1 MMVSELLD
9 PDLQWWDRGLIMQN
23 FNKEDAEAILRVP
36 FSGRYIPDSLFW
48 LHNKNGEYSMKLGYH
63 VARQLAREEKW
74 VESSN
79 GVYGGK
85 VWKNLWK

>member
-1 MMVSELLD
+1 
-9 PDLQWWDRGLIMQN
+9 MQN

-48 LHNKNGEYSMKLGYH
+48 LNNKNGEYSMKLGYH

-79 GVYGGK
+79 GIRIYGRTCGSDANWLREK
-85 VWKNLWK
+85 KIF